1 MWCLCV
7 YLLGPPT
14 IGRALPIQS
23 STASVEGLVQD
34 PSEAALADARVL
46 LRNVDTG
53 QSRDARST
61 SDGFFRFLAVP
72 PGHYRLVISLDG
84 FAADER
90 TLELTLDER
99 RQLRVTLSLAR
110 STQSVNVVATD
121 QSRIEPSR
129 TSLGKTLTNREIEE
143 LPVPSGLFQDFTSLA
158 TLSPGIVPDAAGTG
172 IAAAD
177 RRGTTTRSISMA

>member
-1 MWCLCV
+1 M
-7 YLLGPPT
+7 
-14 IGRALPIQS
+14 QN
-23 STASVEGLVQD
+23 

-72 PGHYRLVISLDG
+72 PGRYRLVISLDG

-99 RQLRVTLSLAR
+99 RQLRITLSLAR
-110 STQSVNVVATD
+110 ESQSLNVVATD

-129 TSLGKTLTNREIEE
+129 TSIGKTLTNGEIEE

-172 IAAAD
+172 IC
-177 RRGTTTRSISMA
+177 RGGTDGEQQLVLSRWPEH